1 MSEIDPPQQRRA
13 SLDESGAP
21 DASVQDYQ
29 RGVSYPSGKSPSASS
44 VVSFNRQELR
54 EIMDLYGR
62 MVAAGEWRD
71 YALDFTSE
79 EAVFSIF
86 RRTSETPLYRIMKT
100 PKLARRQGAYSVVAV
115 GGLVMKRG
123 HELARV
129 IGVLAPRPKL
139 ALV

>member
-13 SLDESGAP
+13 SLDES
-21 DASVQDYQ
+21 DAQDAGVQPC
-29 RGVSYPSGKSPSASS
+29 VFPSSKWRSPAA
-44 VVSFNRQELR
+44 VVSFDRQELR

-71 YALDFTSE
+71 YALDFAAD

-86 RRTSETPLYRIMKT
+86 RRTSETPLYRIKKD

-123 HELARV
+123 HDLARV
-129 IGVLAPRPKL
+129 IGVLEPKPKL

>member
-1 MSEIDPPQQRRA
+1 MSELDPPQQRRA
-13 SLDESGAP
+13 SLDEGDAP
-21 DASVQDYQ
+21 DAGVEDLRRSVSFSD
-29 RGVSYPSGKSPSASS
+29 KLSS
-44 VVSFNRQELR
+44 TAPVVSFNRQELR

-71 YALDFTSE
+71 YALDFTAD
-79 EAVFSIF
+79 EAIFSIF
-86 RRTSETPLYRIMKT
+86 KRASETPLYRIRKT

-115 GGLVMKRG
+115 GGLIMKRG
-123 HELARV
+123 HDLAKV

>member
-1 MSEIDPPQQRRA
+1 MSELDPPQKRRA
-13 SLDESGAP
+13 SVDEAGAL
-21 DASVQDYQ
+21 DASVQDI
-29 RGVSYPSGKSPSASS
+29 RRSVFFPDKSPSAAP

-71 YALDFTSE
+71 YALDFTPD
-79 EAVFSIF
+79 EAIFSIF
-86 RRTSETPLYRIMKT
+86 KRASETPLYRIRKT
-100 PKLARRQGAYSVVAV
+100 PKLARRQGVYSVVAV

-123 HELARV
+123 HDLARV

>member
-1 MSEIDPPQQRRA
+1 MSELDPPQQRRA
-13 SLDESGAP
+13 SLDEGDAP
-21 DASVQDYQ
+21 DAGVEDLRRSVSFSD
-29 RGVSYPSGKSPSASS
+29 KLSS
-44 VVSFNRQELR
+44 TAPVVSFNRQELR

-71 YALDFTSE
+71 YALDFTVD
-79 EAVFSIF
+79 EAIFSIF
-86 RRTSETPLYRIMKT
+86 KRASETPLYRIRKT

-115 GGLVMKRG
+115 GGLIMKRG
-123 HELARV
+123 HDLAKV

>member
-1 MSEIDPPQQRRA
+1 MSEVDPPQQRRA
-13 SLDESGAP
+13 PLHESGAL
-21 DASVQDYQ
+21 DAGVHDQ
-29 RGVSYPSGKSPSASS
+29 RGVFAKSS
-44 VVSFNRQELR
+44 VVVSFSRAELR

-71 YALDFTSE
+71 YALDFTPD

-86 RRTSETPLYRIMKT
+86 RRASETPLYRIKKD
-100 PKLARRQGAYSVVAV
+100 PNLARRQGAYSVVAV

-123 HELARV
+123 HDLARV

>member
-1 MSEIDPPQQRRA
+1 MSELDPPQQRRA
-13 SLDESGAP
+13 SLDESDAP
-21 DASVQDYQ
+21 DAGVQDF
-29 RGVSYPSGKSPSASS
+29 RRSVSLPDKTSSAAP

-71 YALDFTSE
+71 YALDFTPD
-79 EAVFSIF
+79 EAIFSIF
-86 RRTSETPLYRIMKT
+86 KRASETPLYRIRKN
-100 PKLARRQGAYSVVAV
+100 PKLARKQGAYSVVAI

-123 HELARV
+123 QDLAKV

>member
-1 MSEIDPPQQRRA
+1 MSELDPPQQRRA
-13 SLDESGAP
+13 SLDESDAP
-21 DASVQDYQ
+21 DASVQEL
-29 RGVSYPSGKSPSASS
+29 RRSVSFLDKSPSTAP

-71 YALDFTSE
+71 YALDFTPE

-86 RRTSETPLYRIMKT
+86 KRASETPLYRIKKA
-100 PKLARRQGAYSVVAV
+100 PKLTRRQGAYSVVAV

-123 HELARV
+123 HDLARV

>member
-29 RGVSYPSGKSPSASS
+29 RGVSFSGKSL

-71 YALDFTSE
+71 YALDFTPD

-86 RRTSETPLYRIMKT
+86 RRTSETPLYRIKKT

-123 HELARV
+123 HDLARV